1 MLSSATKLHNVR
13 AMLMMRTILSAGCLS
28 VLFLG
33 GCSEPSPPSM
43 PAAPVA
49 SGLQSEV
56 VETATVSRETTF
68 DGVVEAVNQSTVSA
82 QTAGRVIEMPVDVGD
97 EVEKGAVIVRFTD
110 TEQKA
115 RGAAAEQATH
125 EARARLVEA
134 EAEFKRVSEIY
145 EKRLIAK
152 SQYDRSRADLDAARA
167 RLKASEATLAEVRE
181 GLEHTV
187 IRAPYAGIVVQ
198 RHVQIG
204 ETVTVGT
211 PLMTGV
217 SLEHLRVRV
226 DVPQQHIGVLRR
238 HHQARVLLPDGA
250 SVAAEGM
257 RIPPNADPGTQ
268 SFRVLVTLPAGEYGV
283 YPGVLLKVAF
293 VTGSEERLLLPAQ
306 ALVRR
311 GEIEGA
317 YVIAADGTLSF
328 RYLRTGTPASDGRI
342 PVLAG
347 LVAGER
353 VASDPH
359 AAAAVYKA
367 LPHLGG
373 TP

>member
-1 MLSSATKLHNVR
+1 MMLT
-13 AMLMMRTILSAGCLS
+13 MRTLLAGTCLA
-28 VLFLG
+28 LLLG
-33 GCSEPSPPSM
+33 ACSEPAPPVVT
-43 PAAPVA
+43 PGPRAG
-49 SGLQSEV
+49 GLESAV
-56 VETATVSRETTF
+56 VETATVARETTF

-82 QTAGRVIEMPVDVGD
+82 QTAGRVVEMPVDVGD

-115 RGAAAEQATH
+115 RGAAAEQAMN

-134 EAEFKRVSEIY
+134 EAEFGRISGIY
-145 EKRLIAK
+145 EKKLIAK
-152 SQYDRSRADLDAARA
+152 TQYDRARADLDAARA
-167 RLKASEATLAEVRE
+167 RLKAAEATLDEVRE
-181 GLEHTV
+181 ELEHTV
-187 IRAPYAGIVVQ
+187 IRAPYAGIVMQ

-211 PLMTGV
+211 PLLTGV

-238 HHQARVLLPDGA
+238 HHQARVLLPDGN
-250 SVAAEGM
+250 SVVAQEM

-268 SFRVLVTLPAGEYGV
+268 SFRVLVTLPAGDYGV

-293 VTGSEERLLLPAQ
+293 VTGSEQRLLLPAP

-328 RYLRTGTPASDGRI
+328 RYLRTGTVASDGRI

-347 LVAGER
+347 LTDGER
-353 VASDPH
+353 VATDPY
-359 AAAAVYKA
+359 AAAAAYKA
-367 LPHLGG
+367 GSHAGS

>member
-1 MLSSATKLHNVR
+1 MRMLLPGVCFIAL
-13 AMLMMRTILSAGCLS
+13 ILGA
-28 VLFLG
+28 
-33 GCSEPSPPSM
+33 CSKAPSPAVPTG
-43 PAAPVA
+43 PLA
-49 SGLQSEV
+49 SGLESAV
-56 VETATVSRETTF
+56 VESATVARETGF

-97 EVEKGAVIVRFTD
+97 EVGKGAVIVRFTD

-115 RGAAAEQATH
+115 RGAAAEQAVN

-134 EAEFKRVSEIY
+134 EAEFQRISDIY
-145 EKRLIAK
+145 AKKLIAK
-152 SQYDRSRADLDAARA
+152 AQFDRARADLDAARA
-167 RLKASEATLAEVRE
+167 RLKAAQATLDEVRE

-226 DVPQQHIGVLRR
+226 DVPQQHIGVLRH
-238 HHQARVLLPDGA
+238 HHQARVLLPDGT
-250 SVAAEGM
+250 SVAAQEM
-257 RIPPNADPGTQ
+257 RSPPNADPGTQ
-268 SFRVLVTLPAGEYGV
+268 SFRVLVTLPPGVHGV

-293 VTGSEERLLLPAQ
+293 VTGSEQRLLLPAQ

-317 YVIAADGTLSF
+317 YVIADDGTLSF
-328 RYLRTGTPASDGRI
+328 RYLRTGTPTADGRI

-347 LVAGER
+347 LTDGER

-359 AAAAVYKA
+359 AAAAAYKA
-367 LPHLGG
+367 AANAERAP
-373 TP
+373 

>member
-1 MLSSATKLHNVR
+1 
-13 AMLMMRTILSAGCLS
+13 MMRTIRSAAAS
-28 VLFLG
+28 IAVVLVG
-33 GCSEPSPPSM
+33 ACSESAP
-43 PAAPVA
+43 PAAPAARAVPELA
-49 SGLQSEV
+49 TVV
-56 VETATVSRETTF
+56 VEAASVARETTF

-82 QTAGRVIEMPVDVGD
+82 QTAGRVVEMPVDVGD
-97 EVEKGAVIVRFTD
+97 EVDKNAVIVRFTD

-115 RGAAAEQATH
+115 RGAAAESAVN

-134 EAEFKRVSEIY
+134 EAEFGRISDIY
-145 EKRLIAK
+145 AKKLIAK
-152 SQYDRSRADLDAARA
+152 AQYDRARADQDAARA
-167 RLKASEATLAEVRE
+167 RMKAAEAALAEARE
-181 GLEHTV
+181 GLEYTV
-187 IRAPYAGIVVQ
+187 IRAPYAGIVVE

-238 HHQARVLLPDGA
+238 HRQARVLLPDGA
-250 SVAAEGM
+250 SVNAEEM

-268 SFRVLVTLPAGEYGV
+268 SFRVLVTMPPGEHGV

-293 VTGSEERLLLPAQ
+293 VTGTEQRLLLSPE

-311 GEIEGA
+311 GEVEGA
-317 YVIAADGTLSF
+317 YVVAADGTLAF
-328 RYLRTGTPASDGRI
+328 RYLRTGTPTTDGRV

-347 LVAGER
+347 LEDGER

-359 AAAAVYKA
+359 AAAAAYKA
-367 LPHLGG
+367 LAVEGG
-373 TP
+373 AP